1 MMIDKNTF
9 ARLVLVGDFSGTSVL
24 TNEEF
29 YSLESKF
36 YNRDLSELETMPLWK
51 TVDIV
56 NDTILAEKIYS
67 AFKTA
72 DKTAFEKLSQNNI
85 LTITTYNELYPKR
98 LAKKLKTEA
107 PILLY
112 TLGNVD
118 LLNQKS
124 VAVIGSRKIDEKG
137 KKFAFDIGESIA
149 KDGKVLV
156 SGGANGSDFESTKS
170 AIENGGKAIWF
181 VAMPLQ
187 EIMRKRLVKEWIEDG
202 KLLVC
207 WDFNPFSS
215 FQSKIALRRNKYI
228 YANAES
234 AFVCQVNSKIS
245 GTYSGANYCLKNN
258 LCELFVFDN
267 ETDAAKTLIENG
279 AIAIY
284 ER

>member
-1 MMIDKNTF
+1 MIDKNTF
-9 ARLVLVGDFSGTSVL
+9 ARLVLASDFLGPSVL

-36 YNRDLSELETMPLWK
+36 YNKDLSDLETMPLWK
-51 TVDIV
+51 IVDIV

-67 AFKTA
+67 AFKSA
-72 DKTAFEKLSQNNI
+72 DKNAFEKLSQNNI
-85 LTITTYNELYPKR
+85 STLTTYNELYPKR

-112 TLGNVD
+112 TLGNIE

-149 KDGKVLV
+149 KDGKILV
-156 SGGANGSDFESTKS
+156 SGGANGSDFEATKS
-170 AIENGGKAIWF
+170 AIENGGKAVWF
-181 VAMPLQ
+181 VAVPYD
-187 EIMRKRLVKEWIEDG
+187 EIMQKIEVKQWIKDE

-207 WDFNPFSS
+207 WAFNPFSP
-215 FQSKIALRRNKYI
+215 FKSKNALMRNRYI

-267 ETDAAKTLIENG
+267 DSETAKTLIENG